1 MKLPQSIVFLRGL
14 KRLNQQVA
22 YDENQSPIGKYYK
35 VAQVNGRVFVEPVKV
50 PSHVLKA
57 REKQKRLKEE
67 AAAVQSNRER
77 NAALS
82 PRFIA
87 FLTVAMIAL
96 ILVCAFYLT
105 LQSQLT
111 ERMKTVSSM
120 QTQLEQMISDNDSLE
135 SRLATSGDLNAVKEE
150 AGDLGMS
157 TPSKEQIVTYSLEN
171 PEYVVQYENVNE

>member
-1 MKLPQSIVFLRGL
+1 M
-14 KRLNQQVA
+14 
-22 YDENQSPIGKYYK
+22 
-35 VAQVNGRVFVEPVKV
+35 
-50 PSHVLKA
+50 KA

-150 AGDLGMS
+150 AGNLGMS
-157 TPSKEQIVTYSLEN
+157 TPGKEQIVTYSLDN
-171 PEYVVQYENVNE
+171 PEYVVQYENVND